1 MAYCTTAQSLQG
13 LPRMTLTSLTTSATT
28 LWAESKRHNK
38 DAPLFSEDETPDPG
52 NRCLLDRRSVLLLAL
67 FRKRSNVTQD
77 ALGVLFDVD
86 QSTVCR
92 YLRFA
97 DSVLA
102 GILPT
107 ADRMT
112 RLVKKAETS
121 EQLEQLMPDRTII
134 IDGTEVPRQRPQDKD
149 KRKNTYSGKK
159 KRFTINTTITTN
171 RAGLILAAGR
181 SFEGGTHDLTMIRE
195 DPIDFGRWSKS
206 MYKKDTPEKDRIRV
220 LVDKGYQGIANH
232 YTGIALEM
240 PEKKRPRTELT
251 QQQKDSNKRISAKRV
266 KAGHAIGR
274 IKQWARMTDPYDGTV
289 EGFREELAVCTGL
302 ANFQLL
308 WDAKKKRPSLGY

>member
-1 MAYCTTAQSLQG
+1 MESSEQTIRRLQRELKQKDTAIKQKDTAIKQKDTAIKQNNRAIKQNNRAIRQKDAAISRREKTIG
-13 LPRMTLTSLTTSATT
+13 LLREQLLLREDGLWAVTDAGRSDTDTSLLHIREVIHGILHNSAKLAGITSYD
-28 LWAESKRHNK
+28 LDQFDYICNDFVAESKRHNK

-52 NRCLLDRRSVLLLAL
+52 NRCLPGRRSVLLMAL

-92 YLRFA
+92 YLKFA

-134 IDGTEVPRQRPQDKD
+134 IDGTEAVPRQRPQDRD

-159 KRFTINTTITTN
+159 KRFTINTAITTN
-171 RAGLILAAGR
+171 RAG
-181 SFEGGTHDLTMIRE
+181 
-195 DPIDFGRWSKS
+195 P
-206 MYKKDTPEKDRIRV
+206 DTCSRQV
-220 LVDKGYQGIANH
+220 L
-232 YTGIALEM
+232 
-240 PEKKRPRTELT
+240 
-251 QQQKDSNKRISAKRV
+251 
-266 KAGHAIGR
+266 
-274 IKQWARMTDPYDGTV
+274 
-289 EGFREELAVCTGL
+289 
-302 ANFQLL
+302 
-308 WDAKKKRPSLGY
+308 